1 MAFMDDAKNVLSAE
15 DYTLLETLA
24 KKVSEF
30 DTNSDEDKKFFELK
44 QAVKKSLAERDRA
57 KNLSFLKDGGYSIVE
72 ILRAMSITRDQLND
86 AKAELFPNAP
96 VVTET
101 IANYMGLVDASGT
114 AVDGAFK
121 MGTGRIP
128 KELANAIKKGKE
140 KGFIANLSEFG
151 KTWIKDFNVP
161 TQGPYVDQEI
171 YKNINTLALRL
182 KLNKDSLKKELGIVS
197 KVKADTTK

>member
-1 MAFMDDAKNVLSAE
+1 MDDAKNVLSAD

-57 KNLSFLKDGGYSIVE
+57 KNLSFLKDGGYSIAE
-72 ILRAMSITRDQLND
+72 ILKAMNATREQFNV
-86 AKAELFPNAP
+86 AKAELFPNTP

-101 IANYMGLVDASGT
+101 IANYIGLVDATGK
-114 AVDGAFK
+114 AIDGAFK
-121 MGTGRIP
+121 MGAGRIP
-128 KELANAIKKGKE
+128 KELAIAIKKGKE
-140 KGFIANLSEFG
+140 KGFVANLSEFG

-182 KLNKDSLKKELGIVS
+182 KLNKDTFKKELGIVAVA
-197 KVKADTTK
+197 KTA